1 MDSHS
6 ENHTQW
12 WNREWT
18 DAKKWLAGIVASLL
32 VAGVTGLTVIYWPI
46 HEYYSEEEIAGG
58 YYAQILVTV
67 SKEEAEVVRAWLQQV
82 AEFAALLEPDPR
94 KPAAFG
100 SYNQGLLFT
109 QFDAL
114 VARSLES
121 RNEWIVAIDLVGR
134 DSERLELAQ
143 DKLEAISAG
152 WRYFLFGA
160 DGDEFDEKFRFY
172 CLAERLWPFIR
183 RARVEKYDISQYN
196 RLYDADLGNVA
207 RRE

>member
-32 VAGVTGLTVIYWPI
+32 VAGVTGLIVMYWPI
-46 HEYYSEEEIAGG
+46 HEYYGEEEIAGE

-82 AEFAALLEPDPR
+82 AELATLLEPDPS
-94 KPAAFG
+94 KPAEFG
-100 SYNQGLLFT
+100 TYNQGLLFT
-109 QFDAL
+109 RFDAV
-114 VARSLES
+114 VARSSES
-121 RNEWIVAIDLVGR
+121 RNGWVVAIDLIGR
-134 DSERLELAQ
+134 DSERFELAQ
-143 DKLEAISAG
+143 EKLEAIHDG
-152 WRYFLFGA
+152 WYYFLGRA
-160 DGDEFDEKFRFY
+160 EGDQSDEKWRLY
-172 CLAERLWPFIR
+172 HLVERLEPFIR